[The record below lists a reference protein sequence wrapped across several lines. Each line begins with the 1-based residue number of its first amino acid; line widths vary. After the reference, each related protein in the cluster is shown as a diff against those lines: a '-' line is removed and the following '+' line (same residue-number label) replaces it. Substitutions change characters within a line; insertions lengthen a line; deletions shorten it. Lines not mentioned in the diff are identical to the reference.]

1 MFQRELELKV
11 LRLLMA
17 LKALK
22 ALKELKVLK
31 ALKELMALKVL
42 KVLKVLKTSLLPA
55 LGFLHVHCCFLH
67 ADPASY
73 AFQSLLEPAVDD
85 QQVPLLWFLPAIL
98 RMEL

>member
-1 MFQRELELKV
+1 MV
-11 LRLLMA
+11 

-31 ALKELMALKVL
+31 VLKELKALKVL
-42 KVLKVLKTSLLPA
+42 KVLKELKVLKTSLLPA